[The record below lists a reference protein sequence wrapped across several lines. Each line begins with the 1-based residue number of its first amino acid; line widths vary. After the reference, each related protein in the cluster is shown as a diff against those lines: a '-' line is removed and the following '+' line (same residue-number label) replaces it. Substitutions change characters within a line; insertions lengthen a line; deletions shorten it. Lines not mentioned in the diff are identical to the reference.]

1 VQDLVHLF
9 SKEVV
14 SEFLDCA
21 GKKFDFEFVCA
32 LMMHRVYED
41 QWRAPTMIG
50 FYLTQKY
57 ADLLKGNE
65 NPERKLLMDALAHG
79 IKEDHPVDFVLAS
92 EAANS
97 LAEFQLKRFGM
108 VGQEN
113 STDGLVAYL
122 NKMNGRYAPSD
133 ATCLVAI
140 GDIEA
145 IDFPRVGDEV
155 EKEAFP
161 FAELL
166 LVGVAADKFII
177 AGIKPHKGWGV
188 AYDLQLVVR

>member
-1 VQDLVHLF
+1 MPA
-9 SKEVV
+9 VV
-14 SEFLDCA
+14 IRSL
-21 GKKFDFEFVCA
+21 
-32 LMMHRVYED
+32 RV
-41 QWRAPTMIG
+41 RAPAA
-50 FYLTQKY
+50 
-57 ADLLKGNE
+57 ADLLKGDE
-65 NPERKLLMDALAHG
+65 DPERKLLIDALAHG

-113 STDGLVAYL
+113 TTDGLVAYL
-122 NKMNGRYAPSD
+122 NKMKERYAPSD
-133 ATCLVAI
+133 ATCLVTI

-145 IDFPRVGDEV
+145 IDFPRVRDEV

-166 LVGVAADKFII
+166 LVGVAADRFII
-177 AGIKPHKGWGV
+177 AGIKPDEGWS
-188 AYDLQLVVR
+188 AYDLQRAVR

>member
-1 VQDLVHLF
+1 VWTLVPLEGSWF
-9 SKEVV
+9 GA
-14 SEFLDCA
+14 CA
-21 GKKFDFEFVCA
+21 
-32 LMMHRVYED
+32 
-41 QWRAPTMIG
+41 
-50 FYLTQKY
+50 
-57 ADLLKGNE
+57 
-65 NPERKLLMDALAHG
+65 
-79 IKEDHPVDFVLAS
+79 AS
-92 EAANS
+92 MARLGDRSSATPLRTVPEAANS